1 MRSCDRIGAIRIFE
15 GVYQH
20 HMNEYMIQ
28 GIGFLGVALFIISYQ
43 IRSNRALF
51 LCQLMGCI
59 VFCIQFFLMGAYT
72 GAISL
77 IINIARNLLLLK
89 SNDWK
94 WAKSQVTLA
103 VIIVLL
109 LVMTIYTWAGWISVL
124 PFASVAVT
132 SIGYWTQ
139 NAQKIRLSQLFGSPC
154 TLLYDILVHSWGGA
168 VNEAIAIL
176 SIIISIIRFGWGNL
190 GKETGI

>member
-1 MRSCDRIGAIRIFE
+1 
-15 GVYQH
+15 
-20 HMNEYMIQ
+20 MNEYMVQ
-28 GIGFLGVALFIISYQ
+28 AIGFLGVALFIISYQ

-59 VFCIQFFLMGAYT
+59 VFCVQFFLMGAYT

-77 IINIARNLLLLK
+77 IVNIARNLLLIK

-103 VIIVLL
+103 AIILLL
-109 LVMTIYTWAGWISVL
+109 LVMTICTWAGWISIL
-124 PFASVAVT
+124 PFVSVAVT

-154 TLLYDILVHSWGGA
+154 TLLYDILVHTWGGA
-168 VNEAIAIL
+168 VCEAITIL
-176 SIIISIIRFGWGNL
+176 SIIISIVRFGWRNWGEES
-190 GKETGI
+190 GVA

>member
-1 MRSCDRIGAIRIFE
+1 
-15 GVYQH
+15 
-20 HMNEYMIQ
+20 MNEYIIQ
-28 GIGFLGVALFIISYQ
+28 GVGFLGVALFIISYQ

-59 VFCIQFFLMGAYT
+59 VFCVQFFLMGAYT

-77 IINIARNLLLLK
+77 IVNIARNLLLLK
-89 SNDWK
+89 SNDWE
-94 WAKSQVTLA
+94 WAKSKVTLA

-109 LVMTIYTWAGWISVL
+109 LVMTVYTLAGWISIL

-154 TLLYDILVHSWGGA
+154 TLLYDVLIHSWGGA
-168 VNEAIAIL
+168 ICEAIAIL
-176 SIIISIIRFGWGNL
+176 SIIISIIRFRWRNL
-190 GKETGI
+190 GQELTNTA

>member
-1 MRSCDRIGAIRIFE
+1 
-15 GVYQH
+15 
-20 HMNEYMIQ
+20 MNEYIIQ
-28 GIGFLGVALFIISYQ
+28 GVGFLGVALFIISYQ

-59 VFCIQFFLMGAYT
+59 VFCVQFFLMGAYT

-77 IINIARNLLLLK
+77 IVNIARNLLLLK
-89 SNDWK
+89 SNDWE
-94 WAKSQVTLA
+94 WAKSKVTLA

-109 LVMTIYTWAGWISVL
+109 LVMTVYTLAGWISIL

-154 TLLYDILVHSWGGA
+154 TLLYDVLIHSWGGA
-168 VNEAIAIL
+168 ICEAIAIL
-176 SIIISIIRFGWGNL
+176 SIIISIIRFGWRNL
-190 GKETGI
+190 GEELRNTA

>member
-1 MRSCDRIGAIRIFE
+1 
-15 GVYQH
+15 
-20 HMNEYMIQ
+20 MNEYMVQ
-28 GIGFLGVALFIISYQ
+28 AIGFLGVALFIVSYQ

-59 VFCIQFFLMGAYT
+59 VFCVQFFLMGAYT

-77 IINIARNLLLLK
+77 IVNIARNLLLIK

-103 VIIVLL
+103 AIIVLL
-109 LVMTIYTWAGWISVL
+109 LVMTICTWAGWISIL
-124 PFASVAVT
+124 PFVSVAVT

-154 TLLYDILVHSWGGA
+154 TLLYDILVHTWGGA
-168 VNEAIAIL
+168 VCEAITIL
-176 SIIISIIRFGWGNL
+176 SIIISIVRFGWRNL
-190 GKETGI
+190 GKESGVA

>member
-1 MRSCDRIGAIRIFE
+1 
-15 GVYQH
+15 
-20 HMNEYMIQ
+20 MNEYMVQ
-28 GIGFLGVALFIISYQ
+28 AIGFLGVALFIVSYQ

-59 VFCIQFFLMGAYT
+59 VFCVQFFLMGAYT

-77 IINIARNLLLLK
+77 IVNIARNLLLIK

-103 VIIVLL
+103 AIILLL
-109 LVMTIYTWAGWISVL
+109 LVMTICTWAGWISIL
-124 PFASVAVT
+124 PFVSVAVT

-154 TLLYDILVHSWGGA
+154 TLLYDILVHTWGGA
-168 VNEAIAIL
+168 VCEAITIL
-176 SIIISIIRFGWGNL
+176 SIIISIVRFGWRNL
-190 GKETGI
+190 GKESGVA

>member
-1 MRSCDRIGAIRIFE
+1 
-15 GVYQH
+15 
-20 HMNEYMIQ
+20 MNEYIIQ
-28 GIGFLGVALFIISYQ
+28 IIGFLGVALFIISYQ

-59 VFCIQFFLMGAYT
+59 VFCVQFFLMGAYT

-77 IINIARNLLLLK
+77 IVNIARNLLLIK

-103 VIIVLL
+103 AIILLL
-109 LVMTIYTWAGWISVL
+109 LVMTICTWAGWMSIL
-124 PFASVAVT
+124 PFVSVAVT

-154 TLLYDILVHSWGGA
+154 TLLYDILVHTWGGA
-168 VNEAIAIL
+168 VCEAITIL
-176 SIIISIIRFGWGNL
+176 SIIISIVRFGWRNL
-190 GKETGI
+190 GEESGVA

>member
-1 MRSCDRIGAIRIFE
+1 
-15 GVYQH
+15 
-20 HMNEYMIQ
+20 MNEYMVQ
-28 GIGFLGVALFIISYQ
+28 AIGFLGVALFIVSYQ

-51 LCQLMGCI
+51 LCQLVGCI
-59 VFCIQFFLMGAYT
+59 VFCVQFFLMGAYT

-77 IINIARNLLLLK
+77 IVNIARNLLLIK

-103 VIIVLL
+103 AIILLL
-109 LVMTIYTWAGWISVL
+109 LVMTICTWAGWISIL
-124 PFASVAVT
+124 PFVSVAVT

-154 TLLYDILVHSWGGA
+154 TLLYDILVHTWGGA
-168 VNEAIAIL
+168 VCEAITIL
-176 SIIISIIRFGWGNL
+176 SIIISIVRFGWRNL
-190 GKETGI
+190 GKESGVA

>member
-1 MRSCDRIGAIRIFE
+1 
-15 GVYQH
+15 
-20 HMNEYMIQ
+20 MNKYMVQ
-28 GIGFLGVALFIISYQ
+28 AIGFLGVALFIISYQ
-43 IRSNRALF
+43 IRSNRVLF

-59 VFCIQFFLMGAYT
+59 VFCVQFFLMGAYT

-77 IINIARNLLLLK
+77 IVNIARNLLLIK

-103 VIIVLL
+103 AIILLL
-109 LVMTIYTWAGWISVL
+109 LVMTICTWAGWISIL
-124 PFASVAVT
+124 PFVSVAVT

-154 TLLYDILVHSWGGA
+154 TLLYDILVHTWGGA
-168 VNEAIAIL
+168 VCEAITIL
-176 SIIISIIRFGWGNL
+176 SIIISIVRFGWRNL
-190 GKETGI
+190 GEESGVA

>member
-1 MRSCDRIGAIRIFE
+1 
-15 GVYQH
+15 
-20 HMNEYMIQ
+20 MNEYMVQAI
-28 GIGFLGVALFIISYQ
+28 GILGVALFIISYQ

-51 LCQLMGCI
+51 LCQLVGCI
-59 VFCIQFFLMGAYT
+59 VFCVQFFLMGAYT

-77 IINIARNLLLLK
+77 IVNIARNLLLIK

-103 VIIVLL
+103 AIILLL
-109 LVMTIYTWAGWISVL
+109 LVMTICTWAGWISIL
-124 PFASVAVT
+124 PFVSVAVT

-154 TLLYDILVHSWGGA
+154 TLLYDILVHTWGGA
-168 VNEAIAIL
+168 VCEAITIL
-176 SIIISIIRFGWGNL
+176 SIIISIVRFGWRNL
-190 GKETGI
+190 GKESGVA

>member
-1 MRSCDRIGAIRIFE
+1 
-15 GVYQH
+15 
-20 HMNEYMIQ
+20 MNEYMVQ
-28 GIGFLGVALFIISYQ
+28 AIGFLGVALFIVSYQ

-59 VFCIQFFLMGAYT
+59 VFCVQFFLMGAYT

-77 IINIARNLLLLK
+77 IVNIARNLLLIK

-103 VIIVLL
+103 AIIVLL
-109 LVMTIYTWAGWISVL
+109 LVMTICTWAGWISIL
-124 PFASVAVT
+124 PFVSVAVT

-154 TLLYDILVHSWGGA
+154 TLLYDILVHTWGGA
-168 VNEAIAIL
+168 VCEAITIL
-176 SIIISIIRFGWGNL
+176 SIIISIVRFGWRNL
-190 GKETGI
+190 GEESGVA

>member
-1 MRSCDRIGAIRIFE
+1 
-15 GVYQH
+15 
-20 HMNEYMIQ
+20 MNEYMVQ
-28 GIGFLGVALFIISYQ
+28 AIGFLGVALFIISYQ

-51 LCQLMGCI
+51 LCQLVGCI
-59 VFCIQFFLMGAYT
+59 VFCVQFFLMGAYT

-77 IINIARNLLLLK
+77 IVNIARNLLLIK

-103 VIIVLL
+103 AIIVLL
-109 LVMTIYTWAGWISVL
+109 LVMTICTWAGWISIL
-124 PFASVAVT
+124 PFVSVAVT

-154 TLLYDILVHSWGGA
+154 TLLYDILVHTWGGA
-168 VNEAIAIL
+168 VCEAITIL
-176 SIIISIIRFGWGNL
+176 SIIISIVRFGWRNL
-190 GKETGI
+190 GKESGVA

>member
-1 MRSCDRIGAIRIFE
+1 
-15 GVYQH
+15 
-20 HMNEYMIQ
+20 MNEYIIQ

-59 VFCIQFFLMGAYT
+59 VFCVQFFLMGAYT

-77 IINIARNLLLLK
+77 IINIARNLILLK

-103 VIIVLL
+103 VIIALL

-176 SIIISIIRFGWGNL
+176 SIIVSIIRFGWRNL

>member
-1 MRSCDRIGAIRIFE
+1 
-15 GVYQH
+15 
-20 HMNEYMIQ
+20 MNEYMVQ
-28 GIGFLGVALFIISYQ
+28 AIGFLGVALFIISYQ

-59 VFCIQFFLMGAYT
+59 VFCVQFFLMGAYT

-77 IINIARNLLLLK
+77 IVNIARNLLLIK

-103 VIIVLL
+103 AIILLL
-109 LVMTIYTWAGWISVL
+109 LVMTICTWAGLISIL
-124 PFASVAVT
+124 PFVSVAVT

-154 TLLYDILVHSWGGA
+154 TLLYDILVHTWGGA
-168 VNEAIAIL
+168 VCEAITIL
-176 SIIISIIRFGWGNL
+176 SIIISIVRFGWRNL
-190 GKETGI
+190 GKESGVA

>member
-1 MRSCDRIGAIRIFE
+1 
-15 GVYQH
+15 
-20 HMNEYMIQ
+20 MNEYIIQ
-28 GIGFLGVALFIISYQ
+28 GIGFVGAVLFIISYQ

-51 LCQLMGCI
+51 LCQLTGCV
-59 VFCIQFFLMGAYT
+59 VFCAQFFLMGAYT
-72 GAISL
+72 GAIGL

-94 WAKSQVTLA
+94 WAKGQFPLA

-109 LVMTIYTWAGWISVL
+109 LVMTIYTWTGWISIL

-168 VNEAIAIL
+168 ISETIAFL

-190 GKETGI
+190 GKESGI

>member
-1 MRSCDRIGAIRIFE
+1 
-15 GVYQH
+15 
-20 HMNEYMIQ
+20 MNEYMVQ
-28 GIGFLGVALFIISYQ
+28 AIGFLGVALFIISYQ

-59 VFCIQFFLMGAYT
+59 VFCVQFFLMGAYT

-77 IINIARNLLLLK
+77 IVNIARNLLLVK

-94 WAKSQVTLA
+94 WVKSQVTLA
-103 VIIVLL
+103 AIIVPL
-109 LVMTIYTWAGWISVL
+109 LVMTICTWAGWISIL
-124 PFASVAVT
+124 PFVSVAVT

-154 TLLYDILVHSWGGA
+154 TLLYDILVHTWGGA
-168 VNEAIAIL
+168 VCEAITIL
-176 SIIISIIRFGWGNL
+176 SIIISIVRFGWRNL
-190 GKETGI
+190 GEESGVA

>member
-1 MRSCDRIGAIRIFE
+1 
-15 GVYQH
+15 
-20 HMNEYMIQ
+20 MNEYMVQ
-28 GIGFLGVALFIISYQ
+28 AIGFLGVALFIISYQ

-51 LCQLMGCI
+51 LCQLVGCI
-59 VFCIQFFLMGAYT
+59 VFCVQFFLMGAYT

-77 IINIARNLLLLK
+77 IVNIARNLLLIK

-103 VIIVLL
+103 AIILLL
-109 LVMTIYTWAGWISVL
+109 LVMTICTWAGWISIL
-124 PFASVAVT
+124 PFVSVAVT

-154 TLLYDILVHSWGGA
+154 TLLYDILVHTWGGA
-168 VNEAIAIL
+168 VCEAITIL
-176 SIIISIIRFGWGNL
+176 SIIISIVRFGWRNL
-190 GKETGI
+190 GKESGVA

>member
-1 MRSCDRIGAIRIFE
+1 
-15 GVYQH
+15 
-20 HMNEYMIQ
+20 MNEYMVQ
-28 GIGFLGVALFIISYQ
+28 AIGFLGVALFIVSYQ

-59 VFCIQFFLMGAYT
+59 VFCVQFFLMGAYT

-77 IINIARNLLLLK
+77 IVNIARNLLLIK

-103 VIIVLL
+103 AIIVLL
-109 LVMTIYTWAGWISVL
+109 LVMTICTWAGWISIL
-124 PFASVAVT
+124 PFVSVAVT

-154 TLLYDILVHSWGGA
+154 TLLYDILVHTWGGA
-168 VNEAIAIL
+168 VCEAITIL
-176 SIIISIIRFGWGNL
+176 SIIISIVRFGWRNL
-190 GKETGI
+190 GEESGGA

>member
-1 MRSCDRIGAIRIFE
+1 
-15 GVYQH
+15 
-20 HMNEYMIQ
+20 MNEYIIQ

>member
-1 MRSCDRIGAIRIFE
+1 
-15 GVYQH
+15 
-20 HMNEYMIQ
+20 MNEYIIQ

-94 WAKSQVTLA
+94 WAESQVTLA

-124 PFASVAVT
+124 PLASVAVT

-139 NAQKIRLSQLFGSPC
+139 NAQKIRLSQLFDSPC

-176 SIIISIIRFGWGNL
+176 SIIISIIRFGWRNL

>member
-1 MRSCDRIGAIRIFE
+1 
-15 GVYQH
+15 
-20 HMNEYMIQ
+20 MNEYMVQ
-28 GIGFLGVALFIISYQ
+28 AIGFLGVALFIVSYQ

-51 LCQLMGCI
+51 LCQLVGCI
-59 VFCIQFFLMGAYT
+59 VFCVQFFLMGAYT

-77 IINIARNLLLLK
+77 IVNIARNLLLIK

-103 VIIVLL
+103 AIILLL
-109 LVMTIYTWAGWISVL
+109 LVMTICTWAGWISIL
-124 PFASVAVT
+124 PFVSVAVT

-154 TLLYDILVHSWGGA
+154 TLLYDILVHTWGGA
-168 VNEAIAIL
+168 VCEAITIL
-176 SIIISIIRFGWGNL
+176 SIIISIVRFGWRNL
-190 GKETGI
+190 GEESGVG

>member
-1 MRSCDRIGAIRIFE
+1 
-15 GVYQH
+15 
-20 HMNEYMIQ
+20 MNKYMVQ
-28 GIGFLGVALFIISYQ
+28 AIGFLGVALFIISYQ

-59 VFCIQFFLMGAYT
+59 VFCVQFFLMGAYT

-77 IINIARNLLLLK
+77 IVNIARNLLLIK

-103 VIIVLL
+103 AIILLL
-109 LVMTIYTWAGWISVL
+109 LVMTICTWAGWISIL
-124 PFASVAVT
+124 PFVSVAVT

-154 TLLYDILVHSWGGA
+154 TLLYDILVHTWGGA
-168 VNEAIAIL
+168 VCEAITIL
-176 SIIISIIRFGWGNL
+176 SIIISIVRFGWRNL
-190 GKETGI
+190 GEESGVA

>member
-1 MRSCDRIGAIRIFE
+1 
-15 GVYQH
+15 
-20 HMNEYMIQ
+20 MNEYIIQ

-59 VFCIQFFLMGAYT
+59 VFCVQFFLMGAYT

-77 IINIARNLLLLK
+77 IINIARNLILLK

-103 VIIVLL
+103 VIIALL

>member
-1 MRSCDRIGAIRIFE
+1 
-15 GVYQH
+15 
-20 HMNEYMIQ
+20 MNEYIIQ

-51 LCQLMGCI
+51 LCQLMGCV
-59 VFCIQFFLMGAYT
+59 VFCVQFFLMGAYT

-77 IINIARNLLLLK
+77 IVNIARNLLLLK
-89 SNDWK
+89 SDDWK
-94 WAKSQVTLA
+94 WARSRAALA
-103 VIIVLL
+103 VIILLL
-109 LVMTIYTWAGWISVL
+109 LVMTVYTWAGIISLL

-154 TLLYDILVHSWGGA
+154 TLLYDALVHTWGG
-168 VNEAIAIL
+168 VICEAITIL
-176 SIIISIIRFGWGNL
+176 SIIISIIRFGWTSL
-190 GKETGI
+190 GEEPEA

>member
-1 MRSCDRIGAIRIFE
+1 
-15 GVYQH
+15 
-20 HMNEYMIQ
+20 MNEYMIQ
-28 GIGFLGVALFIISYQ
+28 GIGFIGVALFIASYQ

-59 VFCIQFFLMGAYT
+59 VFCVQFFLMGAYT

-77 IINIARNLLLLK
+77 IVNIARNLLLLK

-94 WAKSQVTLA
+94 WAKSQVALA
-103 VIIVLL
+103 AIIVLL

-124 PFASVAVT
+124 PFASVSVT

-168 VNEAIAIL
+168 VSEGIAIL
-176 SIIISIIRFGWGNL
+176 SIIISILRFGWKNL
-190 GKETGI
+190 GKEPGV